1 MFEVYQNYITSK
13 CDICAFDSPPS
24 KRSPQCKTCTV
35 FSNFKLKN
43 NLHPIQESM
52 WERYKLNAEFERG
65 IKMAVKPCCDFCDKP
80 LEFVDGRYVIYRTKE
95 LNTRE
100 LLPHL
105 CKKCADGLDKIIAES
120 RSRLMREGEIVQRV
134 TELNKARR
142 ERLGTKG

>member
-1 MFEVYQNYITSK
+1 MAVFRVIDKKTHECHDVYDITY
-13 CDICAFDSPPS
+13 DAI
-24 KRSPQCKTCTV
+24 TE
-35 FSNFKLKN
+35 
-43 NLHPIQESM
+43 ESM
-52 WERYKLNAEFERG
+52 WERYKLNVEFVRG

-80 LEFVDGRYVIYRTKE
+80 LELVDGRYVIYRTKE

-105 CKKCADGLDKIIAES
+105 CEKCADGLDKIIAES
-120 RSRLMREGEIVQRV
+120 RSRLMAQGEIVQRV

>member
-1 MFEVYQNYITSK
+1 MNYYLTK
-13 CDICAFDSPPS
+13 CDFCAYDSPPS
-24 KRSPQCKTCTV
+24 KGKPQCKSCTKY
-35 FSNFKLKN
+35 SNFKLKN
-43 NLHPIQESM
+43 RMSPREAYEWKQYELIE
-52 WERYKLNAEFERG
+52 EFERG

-105 CKKCADGLDKIIAES
+105 CEKCADGLDKIIAES
-120 RSRLMREGEIVQRV
+120 RTRLMAQGEIVQRV

-142 ERLGTKG
+142 ERLGTRG